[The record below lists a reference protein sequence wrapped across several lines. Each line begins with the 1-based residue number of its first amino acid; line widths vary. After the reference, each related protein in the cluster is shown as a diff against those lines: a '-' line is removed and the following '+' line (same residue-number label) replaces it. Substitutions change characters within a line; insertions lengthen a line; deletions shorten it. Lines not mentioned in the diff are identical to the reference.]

1 MDTSVWSLAFRR
13 QAAQLSAEESAVLK
27 ELTAL
32 VNDGRARLIGLI
44 RQELLSGI
52 KSPTQFEQLRAQLR
66 SFLDE
71 TVETSDYEQAALAS
85 NICRSKGVA
94 SSPVD
99 ILICAIAI
107 GRGWSILSTD
117 PDFSTYARVLPLHLH
132 RIHK

>member
-13 QAAQLSAEESAVLK
+13 QADHLNLEEKAILT

-32 VNDGRARLIGLI
+32 INEGRASLIGLI

-52 KSPTQFEQLRAQLR
+52 RSPAQFEHLRAQLR

-71 TVETSDYEQAALAS
+71 TVGTSDHEEAARAG
-85 NICRSKGVA
+85 NICRSKGIA
-94 SSPVD
+94 PSAVD

-107 GRGWSILSTD
+107 GRGWAIFTTD

-132 RIHK
+132 RGSR